1 MLRNKGTFML
11 KNMMLS
17 LFSRFYAKSES
28 DLVSQQ
34 ALPDY
39 TQNIQID
46 LPHNDNPLNSIEYE
60 LVAPENGYI
69 CLLDCHGSPRGHSLI
84 MCNGFTNGIVHPN
97 LAIDSY
103 VTFAVKKGQT
113 YTIRYCGTGSFVR
126 FVRTIGG
133 GYKELF
139 KQFRRAC
146 VCLKTSLDCFA
157 KLSSRVRKSGFKT
170 QLLFKIREIFF
181 CLGSPLQAT
190 KRLSTWRQ
198 RMVCSSAS
206 FVQKPRIKSGSFATL
221 TMPERL
227 ECILTRAPMNGLNAF
242 IAWRRGHRTE
252 SGLQQLCQKMTHY
265 YSSRSISICGGAL
278 C

>member
-1 MLRNKGTFML
+1 ML
-11 KNMMLS
+11 KNMILS
-17 LFSRFYAKSES
+17 LLSRFYAKSES

-34 ALPDY
+34 ALPNY
-39 TQNIQID
+39 AQNIQID
-46 LPHNDNPLNSIEYE
+46 LPINENPHESIEYE
-60 LVAPENGYI
+60 LVAPNNGYI
-69 CLLDCHGSPRGHSLI
+69 CLLDRGGSPQAHSLV
-84 MCNGFTNGIVHPN
+84 MCNGFLNGTYHPN
-97 LAIDSY
+97 LPIDSY

-157 KLSSRVRKSGFKT
+157 KLSSRARKSGFRT
-170 QLLFKIREIFF
+170 RLLFEIREIFL
-181 CLGSPLQAT
+181 CLGNPLQAA